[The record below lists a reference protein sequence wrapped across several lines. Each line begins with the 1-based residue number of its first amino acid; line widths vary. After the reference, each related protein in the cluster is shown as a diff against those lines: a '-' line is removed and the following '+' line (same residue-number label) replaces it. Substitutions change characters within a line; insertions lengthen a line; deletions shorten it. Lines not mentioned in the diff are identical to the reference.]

1 METFTDYQYDQ
12 FNDYSFY
19 WVCLKDKENF
29 EGGEKVRK
37 LTIILLLISFS
48 LVFAGAA
55 AAAPEVDVS
64 VVDENGDVNVT
75 SPGDEVNLTANATT
89 DEYLY
94 DPVVLVSVDPESGLQ
109 FKEDE
114 AVMIYDGDTF
124 TNDPEDPFFFWS
136 DEYESWV
143 WWVGWLWG
151 DQLPGE
157 DAQLFLPA
165 TVRATGEITVN
176 AQYLKWDVEPILLA
190 TDSYTFQSA
199 EPGPVNPANGET
211 VPMQDTGVPLAA
223 AAIGLLSIIGG
234 AVYGKFR

>member
-1 METFTDYQYDQ
+1 M
-12 FNDYSFY
+12 
-19 WVCLKDKENF
+19 
-29 EGGEKVRK
+29 RK
-37 LTIILLLISFS
+37 LIIILLLISFS
-48 LVFAGAA
+48 LVFVGTV
-55 AAAPEVDVS
+55 AAAPEVDVA
-64 VVDENGDVNVT
+64 VVDENGGEVDAT
-75 SPGDEVNLTANATT
+75 SPGDEVNITLNATT

-114 AVMIYDGDTF
+114 AVMIYDGNTF
-124 TNDPEDPFFFWS
+124 TNDPEDPFFLWS

-157 DAQLFLPA
+157 DAQLFVPA
-165 TVRATGEITVN
+165 TVRVTGEITAN
-176 AQYLKWDVEPILLA
+176 AQYFEWDVEPILLA
-190 TDSYTFQSA
+190 TDSYTFPSA

-211 VPMQDTGVPLAA
+211 VPMQGTGVPLAA

-234 AVYGKFR
+234 AVYGKLR